1 MGESYPW
8 YGKDGMV
15 WYGIDPSYYVP
26 HVCSF
31 TSFPIPLTYPY
42 QYPIYPP
49 YTIIAD
55 LIGAPEN
62 VENALLEAYKDSKID
77 FEFERLKNTL
87 DKDGNEKISYN
98 EWNQV
103 VGSLYPA
110 VKLKDSGELTTQE
123 YLELIHLAILFEFNF
138 HDKNQDGILT
148 EFWVFFNDA
157 DTNRDGIVSAKEFA
171 VERLQKTTQ
180 WVEFH
185 NKKPQNTNLQSINPG
200 EGGVWS
206 QWHLQG
212 FEGLQGLKVPISGG
226 STGIGLGSMQL
237 LERIRLQKIRITL
250 RNGGM

>member
-1 MGESYPW
+1 MC
-8 YGKDGMV
+8 
-15 WYGIDPSYYVP
+15 WYGIPSYYVP
-26 HVCSF
+26 HVRSF
-31 TSFPIPLTYPY
+31 TSFPIPLAYPY

-55 LIGAPEN
+55 LIGAPET

-77 FEFERLKNTL
+77 FEFERLKNAL
-87 DKDGNEKISYN
+87 DKDGNKKISFS

-103 VGSLYPA
+103 VGSLYTA
-110 VKLKDSGELTTQE
+110 VKLEDSGELTNQE
-123 YLELIHLAILFEFNF
+123 FLELIHLAILFEFNF

-157 DTNRDGIVSAKEFA
+157 DTNRDGFVTAKEFA
-171 VERLQKTTQ
+171 IERLQKTTQ

-185 NKKPQNTNLQSINPG
+185 NKKPQITNFG
-200 EGGVWS
+200 DGGVWS

-212 FEGLQGLKVPISGG
+212 FEGLQGLKVPNSGG
-226 STGIGLGSMQL
+226 STGIGLGAMQI

-250 RNGGM
+250 RTRGM